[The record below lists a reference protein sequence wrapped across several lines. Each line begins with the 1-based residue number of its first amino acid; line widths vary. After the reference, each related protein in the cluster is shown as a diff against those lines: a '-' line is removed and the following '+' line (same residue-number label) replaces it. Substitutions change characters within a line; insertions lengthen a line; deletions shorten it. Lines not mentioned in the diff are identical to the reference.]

1 LTNLLTPSARQEESV
16 SHIFFMKEIDAE
28 NSSEE
33 NISAGKT

>member
-1 LTNLLTPSARQEESV
+1 
-16 SHIFFMKEIDAE
+16 MKEIDAE